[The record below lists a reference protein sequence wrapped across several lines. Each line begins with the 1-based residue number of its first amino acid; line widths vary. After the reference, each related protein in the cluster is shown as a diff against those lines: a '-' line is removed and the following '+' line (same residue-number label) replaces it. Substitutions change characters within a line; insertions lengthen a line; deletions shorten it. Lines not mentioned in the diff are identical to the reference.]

1 MDKLYVGVGRTVITP
16 ELGCHLAGYA
26 NNVFATEVLDDLTAT
41 ALVLHGGEKTVVLIS
56 WTLCSMDAALVA
68 DVRNSIRTRHPEVA
82 AEDIIITAVHTHSGP
97 STFDSPGWGSKDNA
111 YCDSILI
118 PQTVKAV
125 DAAFE
130 NMQPAQMGINTTEC
144 KAGINRRQFGP
155 DGKVGLGQNPW
166 GQMDPTMTVIAF
178 RGEDS
183 TPIANIV
190 HYGCHNT
197 AIGRTGHVSRDWCGI
212 MIDWLD
218 KESGA
223 TTLFFNGCAGDVGP
237 RLTNGKTTGSGNLGY
252 MKQVGALAAL
262 DAVRAYH
269 SIKEYRTVQPE
280 TVAGEIH
287 LPYAPVISLEEAKA
301 GLEEYLKADEGESV
315 TFRMRDF
322 YQKIINA
329 HKNGLPTET
338 EEITP
343 VTLVKLGNLVL
354 VPLGYE
360 MFSEIGLRLRNY
372 SPYTHTLTMSYS
384 NNRLGYFPSRDQV
397 VRGGYEVLMSRT
409 KGVLNITDD
418 ADDYL
423 IQDVLRLIDKF

>member
-1 MDKLYVGVGRTVITP
+1 MNNFFAGVGRTVITP

-41 ALVLHGGEKTVVLIS
+41 ALVLRGEEKTVVLIS
-56 WTLCSMDAALVA
+56 WTLCSMDAPLVA
-68 DVRNSIRTRHPEVA
+68 DVRNGIRARHPEVA

-118 PQTVKAV
+118 PQTVEAV
-125 DAAFE
+125 DIAFGDLR
-130 NMQPAQMGINTTEC
+130 PAKMGINTVES

-155 DGKVGLGQNPW
+155 NGQVGLGQNPW

-178 RGEDS
+178 KDS
-183 TPIANIV
+183 NGTPIANIV

-218 KESGA
+218 KETGA

-237 RLTNGKTTGSGNLGY
+237 RITNGKTTGSGNLGY
-252 MKQVGALAAL
+252 MKQVGAVAAI
-262 DAVRAYH
+262 DAVQAYRG
-269 SIKEYRTVQPE
+269 IKEYYTVQPE
-280 TVAGEIH
+280 TITGEIH
-287 LPYAPVISLEEAKA
+287 LPYAPVISLEEAKE
-301 GLEEYLKADEGESV
+301 GLEKYMKADEGESV

-322 YQKIINA
+322 YKKIIA
-329 HKNGLPTET
+329 AYEEGLPTEK
-338 EEITP
+338 EEVTP

-372 SPYTHTLTMSYS
+372 SPYAHTLTTSYS

-397 VRGGYEVLMSRT
+397 IRGGYEVLMSRT

-423 IQDVLRLIDKF
+423 IQDVLRLMERF

>member
-1 MDKLYVGVGRTVITP
+1 MDKLYAGVGRTVITP

-41 ALVLHGGEKTVVLIS
+41 ALVLRSSEKTIVLIS
-56 WTLCSMDAALVA
+56 VTLCAVDFGLVKDIKA
-68 DVRNSIRTRHPEVA
+68 GITARHSELKVD
-82 AEDIIITAVHTHSGP
+82 DIIISAVHTHSGP
-97 STFDSPGWGSKDNA
+97 STFDSPGWGSKDYA

-118 PQTVKAV
+118 PQTLKAV
-125 DAAFE
+125 DAAF
-130 NMQPAQMGINTTEC
+130 NDLRPAQMGISTTES
-144 KAGINRRQFGP
+144 KTGINRRQLGP
-155 DGKVGLGQNPW
+155 DGKVSLGQNPW

-178 RGEDS
+178 RGEDG
-183 TPIANIV
+183 TPIANMV

-218 KESGA
+218 KETGA
-223 TTLFFNGCAGDVGP
+223 TTLFFNGCAGDIGP

-252 MKQVGALAAL
+252 MKQVGTLAAL

-269 SIKEYRTVQPE
+269 SIREYRTVMPE
-280 TVAGEIH
+280 TVTGEIR
-287 LPYAPVISLEEAKA
+287 LPYAPVISLEDAQA
-301 GLEEYLKADEGESV
+301 GLEKYMKADEGESV

-322 YQKIINA
+322 YQKIIDA

-343 VTLVKLGNLVL
+343 ITLMKLGSLVL
-354 VPLGYE
+354 VPVGYE

-372 SPYTHTLTMSYS
+372 SPYQHTLTVSYS

-397 VRGGYEVLMSRT
+397 IRGGYEVLMSRT

-423 IQDVLRLIDKF
+423 IQDILRLLKKF